1 MEALQ
6 IQGGLPLQGSV
17 TASGAKN
24 AITKMLVASLLSDK
38 LCTFYNVPNISEVNI
53 TLALCRE
60 IGMQIDWDQESNR
73 LRVITKKIITSYI
86 PQKFSGANRIPIL
99 LIGALLGR
107 TNDEIVVPVSGGCK
121 IGKRPI
127 NFHIDALQK
136 LGALIT
142 YKDEAYHAIAAS
154 KLKGTVIELPYPSVG
169 ATENS
174 ILAGCSAEGR
184 TIIKNAAIEP
194 EILDFIEFL
203 QKIGGSIKVVERTI
217 YIEKIKETHP
227 VTHKVLTDRMEV
239 ACIAMA
245 AIATRGRVFVQGA
258 DAKTLGYFLNHL
270 QKMGA
275 GFEIESNGI
284 EFFFRDALKGGVHIQ
299 TDVYPGFAT
308 DWQQSFAVLL
318 TQAQGYSVIHET
330 VYENRFGY
338 TQILRQMGADLE
350 LFTECLGNK
359 PCRFAAEDHY
369 HSLIVKGPTKLQGK
383 IISIPDLRA
392 GFAYIMA
399 ALLAPEESIIFN
411 LHYLDRG
418 YENIDRKLASLGA
431 NIKRI
436 NSIESTSIE
445 DASQSH
451 IHSFY

>member
-60 IGMQIDWDQESNR
+60 IGMQTEWNQERNK
-73 LRVITKKIITSYI
+73 LRVITNKINTSYI

-107 TNDEIVVPVSGGCK
+107 TDDEIVVPVSGGCK

-127 NFHIDALQK
+127 DFHIAALQK

-142 YKDEAYHAIAAS
+142 YKDEAYHAIATS
-154 KLKGTVIELPYPSVG
+154 KLMGTVIELPYPSVG

-174 ILAGCSAEGR
+174 ILAGCSAEGK

-194 EILDFIEFL
+194 EILDFITFL
-203 QKIGGSIKVVERTI
+203 QKIGASIKVVERTI
-217 YIEKIKETHP
+217 YIEKMKETHP

-239 ACIAMA
+239 ACLGMA
-245 AIATRGRVFVQGA
+245 AIATRGRVFVKGA
-258 DAKTLGYFLNHL
+258 DAKTLGFFLSQL
-270 QKMGA
+270 QKIGA
-275 GFEIESNGI
+275 GFEVESNGI
-284 EFFFRDALKGGVHIQ
+284 EFFFRDPLQGGVHIQ

-338 TQILRQMGADLE
+338 TQILQQMGADLQ

-359 PCRFAAEDHY
+359 PCRFSAEAHY

-418 YENIDRKLASLGA
+418 YENIDQKLSTLGA

-436 NSIESTSIE
+436 NSMETNSIE
-445 DASQSH
+445 NASPSP
-451 IHSFY
+451 IHSLY